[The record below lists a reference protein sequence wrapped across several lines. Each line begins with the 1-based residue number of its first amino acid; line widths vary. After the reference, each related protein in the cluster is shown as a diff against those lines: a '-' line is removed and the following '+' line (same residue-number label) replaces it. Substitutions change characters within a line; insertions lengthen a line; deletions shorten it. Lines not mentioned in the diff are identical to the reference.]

1 MALNFKQLKKI
12 SKNPWSFTLSDENNP
27 YGIEEYF
34 DTGCY
39 ALNAF
44 LSDGDIFKGCI
55 LGKKYAYSG
64 ESSTAKSYFI
74 AYKIKAF
81 LDKYPDGMILFYETE
96 GSSIR
101 EMAESIG
108 IDMDRVLVEPVSTVE
123 ELRFSAIN
131 YIEKLEKDYLDTK
144 EKTRMMVVLDSL
156 GMLSSNKEIEDGKA
170 GKDTKDMT
178 MAAAKKSFY
187 RAISLKFSL
196 LQIPMITANHS
207 YTNIGG
213 YGDSQVEGGGSG
225 FQYAGDVRF
234 LLSKSQKRSGT
245 IQTGVTIRIKVKKSR
260 FIKENQT
267 INIDLDF
274 EKGLNKYSYMVEF
287 AEACG
292 MLKSTDSTV
301 TFEGQEYGRE
311 MFEQN
316 FAQYF
321 NEEKMK
327 MLRERIKTSLCF
339 GADDNIET
347 MSVDKLVAHGIRLGL
362 ISDTPRMI
370 ILADG
375 TKIKKNELR
384 ANEDLIPTEL
394 IKEIKEKLFEEDSKE
409 E

>member
-1 MALNFKQLKKI
+1 MALNLKQLKKI
-12 SKNPWSFTLSDENNP
+12 SNNPWSFVLSDEHNP
-27 YGIEEYF
+27 YGVETFF

-44 LSDGDIFKGCI
+44 LSDGDIYKGCI

-74 AYKIKAF
+74 AYMIKAF
-81 LDKYPDGMILFYETE
+81 LDTYEDATVLFYETE

-101 EMAESIG
+101 QMAEAIG
-108 IDMDRVLVEPVSTVE
+108 IDMTRVIVEPVSIIE
-123 ELRFSAIN
+123 ELKTNALQ
-131 YIEKLEKDYLDTK
+131 YIEKLEADYIATK
-144 EKTRMMVVLDSL
+144 ERTRLMVVLDSL
-156 GMLSSNKEIEDGKA
+156 GMLSTNKELDDGKA

-178 MAAAKKSFY
+178 MAAAKKAFY

-234 LLSKSQKRSGT
+234 LLSKSQKRAGNL
-245 IQTGVTIRIKVKKSR
+245 QTGVSIRVKIKKSR

-274 EKGLNKYSYMVEF
+274 EKGLNKYSHMVEF
-287 AEACG
+287 ANACG
-292 MLKSTDSTV
+292 MLKADDDVV
-301 TFEGQEYGRE
+301 TFEGKEYVRQ
-311 MFEQN
+311 MFEEK
-316 FAQYF
+316 FGDF
-321 NEEKMK
+321 FVKEKMDI
-327 MLRERIKTSLCF
+327 LRERIKVSLGF
-339 GADDNIET
+339 GENDNVET
-347 MSVDKLVAHGIRLGL
+347 MSVDKLVAHGVSMGL
-362 ISDTPRMI
+362 ITDTPRTI
-370 ILADG
+370 ILPDG

-384 ANEDLIPTEL
+384 ANEDLIPSEL
-394 IKEIKEKLFEEDSKE
+394 ISQIKENLLKE
-409 E
+409 KEAD